1 MSIRV
6 LLVASIAAATVM
18 TESEQACAQDAQNN
32 GSYTTELPPVEV
44 APTETG
50 ARSVARRSR
59 TPAQPTTGARRTTVT
74 RLLVYPTTP
83 ASTPGT
89 ALAVDKVPSSINFVN
104 TPEIQRTNSL
114 SVMDALQQNVAGVNI
129 SNVAGN
135 EFQSNLEFR
144 GFVASPVSGTPQG
157 LAVYQNGVRINEA
170 FGDTVNW
177 DLIPTAAIKSIAV
190 VTNNPAY
197 GLNALGG
204 AVTVQMKD
212 GFNYHGAEVDVMGG
226 SFGRLQS
233 SVQWGNQIG
242 NWAVYGALEG
252 VHDDGYRNFGTS
264 DVRRFYGDIGY
275 RYDGNEVHLNM
286 GAAQNN
292 FGAAATTPVEL
303 LQQYWG
309 ATYTTPQTSQNQVGY
324 LNLTGKFEVTP
335 TWTIDAIAH
344 YRAFSQRTQ
353 DGNPTGAQ
361 PCTADATLLCF
372 GDGVSPA
379 NGLNG
384 QQLSN
389 PFPADA
395 ILGENDRTFT
405 NTNTG
410 GFSLQATNSDQL
422 FGHENRFVVGT
433 SFDASV
439 THFGASAELGTI
451 NNNYVVSSSGI
462 FLGTSGSPVSDGP
475 VGLRATNQYTGLYA
489 LDTFDVTKAFSIT
502 AGGRFNDARIS
513 LQDELGIAPAL
524 NGNEAFDRFNPMIGG
539 TYKITPGLTAYAGYS
554 EANRAPTPLELEC
567 ANPAMPCIIATFLVS
582 DPPLKQVVSHTYEA
596 GFRGSR
602 DLSFGTLEWKVGG
615 FRATNTDDIL
625 AIPDPILQGFGYF
638 QNVGDTRRQGIEAE
652 ANLKSSRWQFHA
664 SYAFI
669 DARFLNSLLLGSNS
683 PFADANGNIQ
693 VSPGNIIPAIPRHRI
708 KAGFDYA
715 VTDAFKIGGD
725 ALFVS
730 SQYLVGDESNQAP
743 QLPSYAVFNVH
754 ASYQL
759 DKTYQVYGRIDN
771 IFDNRYA
778 TYGGF
783 FDTTAVPNFA
793 NGGASFTVPR
803 SLSPARPRAFYA
815 GLKATF

>member
-6 LLVASIAAATVM
+6 LLVASMAAATVV
-18 TESEQACAQDAQNN
+18 TESEQACAQDAQNK

-44 APTETG
+44 SPAETG
-50 ARSVARRSR
+50 ARSVVRRPR
-59 TPAQPTTGARRTTVT
+59 TPAQPTTAARRTTVT

-83 ASTPGT
+83 ASTPST

-114 SVMDALQQNVAGVNI
+114 NVMDALQQNVAGINL

-135 EFQSNLEFR
+135 EFQSNIEFR

-177 DLIPTAAIKSIAV
+177 DLIPTSAIKSIAV

-204 AVTVQMKD
+204 AVTIQMKD

-226 SFGRLQS
+226 AFGRLQS
-233 SVQWGNQIG
+233 SVQWGKQEG

-275 RYDGNEVHLNM
+275 RYDGNEIHLNM
-286 GAAQNN
+286 GAADNS
-292 FGAAATTPVEL
+292 FGAAATTPLEL

-309 ATYTTPQTSQNQVGY
+309 ATYTTPQMSTNQVGY

-353 DGNPTGAQ
+353 DGNPTGTQ
-361 PCTADATLLCF
+361 PCDADATLLCY
-372 GDGVSPA
+372 GDGSTPA

-389 PFPADA
+389 PFPPGA

-405 NTNTG
+405 TSNTG

-422 FGHENRFVVGT
+422 FGHENRFVIGA

-462 FLGTSGSPVSDGP
+462 FLGTSGSPVADGP
-475 VGLRATNQYTGLYA
+475 VGLRTTNQYTGLYA

-567 ANPAMPCIIATFLVS
+567 ANPNMPCIIATFLVS
-582 DPPLKQVVSHTYEA
+582 DPPLKQVVSHTFEA

-602 DLSFGTLEWKVGG
+602 DLNFGTLDWKLGA

-625 AIPDPILQGFGYF
+625 AIPSLVQGFGYF

-669 DARFLNSLLLGSNS
+669 DARFLDSLTLGSNS
-683 PFADANGNIQ
+683 PFVDANGNIQ

-725 ALFVS
+725 ALWVS
-730 SQYLVGDESNQAP
+730 NQYLVGDESNQYP

-759 DKTYQVYGRIDN
+759 DKTYQIYGRIDN
-771 IFDNRYA
+771 LFDNRYY

-783 FDTTAVPNFA
+783 FDTTEVPNFA
-793 NGGASFTVPR
+793 NGGSQFANPQ

>member
-1 MSIRV
+1 M
-6 LLVASIAAATVM
+6 ASMAAAAVII
-18 TESEQACAQDAQNN
+18 ESGQSRAQDPQGK

-44 APTETG
+44 APTATA
-50 ARSVARRSR
+50 ARSAARRRR
-59 TPAQPTTGARRTTVT
+59 TQTEPTPGARRTTVT
-74 RLLVYPTTP
+74 RLQVYPTTP
-83 ASTPGT
+83 ASTPST

-114 SVMDALQQNVAGVNI
+114 NVMDALQQSVAGINI
-129 SNVAGN
+129 SNVSGN
-135 EFQSNLEFR
+135 EFQANIEFR

-204 AVTVQMKD
+204 AVAIQMKD
-212 GFNYHGAEVDVMGG
+212 GFNYRGAEVDVMGG
-226 SFGRLQS
+226 SFGRFQS
-233 SVQWGNQIG
+233 SLQWGNQIG

-252 VHDDGYRNFGTS
+252 VHDNGYRNFGTS

-275 RYDGNEVHLNM
+275 RYDGNEIHLNM
-286 GAAQNN
+286 GAADNS

-309 ATYTTPQTSQNQVGY
+309 ATYTTPQTSNNQVGY

-353 DGNPTGAQ
+353 DGNPTGTQ
-361 PCTADATLLCF
+361 PCDADATLLCY
-372 GDGVSPA
+372 GDVNPVTGTQPPA

-384 QQLSN
+384 QQLNN
-389 PFPADA
+389 PFPASA

-405 NTNTG
+405 NSNTG
-410 GFSLQATNSDQL
+410 GFSLQGTNSDQL
-422 FGHENRFVVGT
+422 FGHDNRFVVGA

-451 NNNYVVSSSGI
+451 DTNYVVSSSGI
-462 FLGTSGSPVSDGP
+462 FLGTSGSPIADGP
-475 VGLRATNQYTGLYA
+475 VGLRSTNQYTGLYA

-513 LQDELGIAPAL
+513 LQDETGGAPAL
-524 NGNEAFDRFNPMIGG
+524 NGNEAFDRFNPIIGG
-539 TYKITPGLTAYAGYS
+539 TYKITSGLTAYAGYS

-567 ANPAMPCIIATFLVS
+567 ANPNMPCIIATFLVA

-596 GFRGSR
+596 GFRGTK
-602 DLSFGTLEWKVGG
+602 DLNFATLDWKLGA

-625 AIPDPILQGFGYF
+625 AIPSLVQGFGYF

-669 DARFLNSLLLGSNS
+669 DARFLDSLTLGSNS
-683 PFADANGNIQ
+683 PFVDGNGNIQ

-708 KAGFDYA
+708 KASFDYA

-725 ALFVS
+725 ALWVS
-730 SQYLVGDESNQAP
+730 SQYLVGDESNQYP

-759 DKTYQVYGRIDN
+759 DKTYQIYGRIDN
-771 IFDNRYA
+771 VFDNRYY

-783 FDTTAVPNFA
+783 FDTTEVPNF
-793 NGGASFTVPR
+793 NTGNQFTNPQ